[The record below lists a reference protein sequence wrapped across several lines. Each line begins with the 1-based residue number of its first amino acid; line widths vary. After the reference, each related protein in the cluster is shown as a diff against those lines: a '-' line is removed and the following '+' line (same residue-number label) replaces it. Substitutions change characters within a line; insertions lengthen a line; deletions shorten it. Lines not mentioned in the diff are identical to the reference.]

1 MLLLGVLGDP
11 VSHSLSP
18 VMHQAALR
26 ELGISGTYLPLR
38 VASGDL
44 GVALAGLGVLGW
56 GGVNVT
62 IPHKEAVIPFVSQ
75 MDPPAVAMGAVNT
88 LYRVGGGWGG
98 TNTDGVGFQ
107 APLREQDWA
116 GKTVTILGGGGSARA
131 VIWACQELGMSA
143 VQVVV
148 RDPGRGQ
155 ALAAQFAGIGVYA
168 WGDLPRLL
176 PGTDLLVNTTP
187 VGMKAPDQTPIAS
200 ALLGLLPRQAW
211 VYDLIYV
218 PDPTRLLMEAGA
230 LGYRTQSGLE
240 MLVQQGA
247 AALSLWL
254 GGIPVPIG
262 VMRQAVVEQLRQSR
276 Q

>member
-1 MLLLGVLGDP
+1 MLG
-11 VSHSLSP
+11 
-18 VMHQAALR
+18 
-26 ELGISGTYLPLR
+26 
-38 VASGDL
+38 
-44 GVALAGLGVLGW
+44 
-56 GGVNVT
+56 
-62 IPHKEAVIPFVSQ
+62 
-75 MDPPAVAMGAVNT
+75 
-88 LYRVGGGWGG
+88 
-98 TNTDGVGFQ
+98 
-107 APLREQDWA
+107 
-116 GKTVTILGGGGSARA
+116 
-131 VIWACQELGMSA
+131 
-143 VQVVV
+143 
-148 RDPGRGQ
+148 
-155 ALAAQFAGIGVYA
+155 
-168 WGDLPRLL
+168 GDLPRLL